1 MKYNNFDTPLKIKTY
16 GRNIQELI
24 AYAKTI
30 EDKEKRTLVSKAIIQ
45 IMGNI
50 SNDSKEEADYES
62 KLWTHLTQMGDGDFD
77 IDIPENIAISEK
89 KSVEESQVLPEY
101 LVNRSKI
108 RQYGYNIELLIEQV
122 AALEDREKQ
131 LLCLNG
137 VANVMKLTA
146 MRNNYN
152 FKNDQSILEHLK
164 ILCEGK
170 IEFSDDDI
178 ALDKLD
184 VLTRNNRR
192 RNNNNNSNNRNNKN
206 RRNNNNRNYQNKRK
220 QKPRN

>member
-1 MKYNNFDTPLKIKTY
+1 MKYNNFNTSLKIKTY

-50 SNDSKEEADYES
+50 SNNTKEEADYES
-62 KLWTHLTQMGDGDFD
+62 KLWTHLMQMGDGDFD
-77 IDIPENIAISEK
+77 IDIPENIAINVQKPEDK
-89 KSVEESQVLPEY
+89 EPVIPEY

-184 VLTRNNRR
+184 GLTRNNRR
-192 RNNNNNSNNRNNKN
+192 RNNNNSNNRNNKN
-206 RRNNNNRNYQNKRK
+206 RRTNNNRNYQNKRK